1 MVRFL
6 KASIIILIALSL
18 SSCLINLRALTE
30 HNNKNGGE
38 NPSTSDD
45 DYSSNNREH
54 NQTSIYFMDI
64 NDGVHGYELWKIDK
78 TYGATLIKDINPG
91 ESGSSSEIRKITV
104 IGNIAYFVADDGV
117 HGKELWRSDGTET
130 GTYMIK
136 DINLQRIKES
146 DPTGDSS
153 PVIVFSYLDKIFFS
167 ADDGINGNELW
178 ISDGTESGTN
188 LFKDINLTGSSN
200 VSSDWILVG
209 DKAYFS
215 ADNGSNGS
223 ELWITDFTEQGT
235 FMLKEINIGQVIPHG
250 PINSSLGSEPRGFV
264 LGDNM
269 VCFSASNLAAG
280 NELWCSDGTQ
290 DGTYMVSDVTPAAEG
305 KTMTLGKI
313 GNEFLFASSS
323 EVDPW
328 TIYKTTGEINNIT
341 TVFSSFLSIREPL
354 VLNNKIYF
362 IAEEVKGFYELWV
375 TDGTEEGTSSLSE
388 ANLDRTD
395 SFIVING
402 KIIFTAHDVFG
413 NELWISDG
421 TKHGTMM
428 LMDINPLADSIPVF
442 QTVYEGR
449 LFFMADDGSHG
460 IEPWSTDGTQEGTFM
475 IGNLNLANDY
485 N

>member
-6 KASIIILIALSL
+6 KASIVILIVLSV
-18 SSCLINLRALTE
+18 SSCILNLRALSE
-30 HNNKNGGE
+30 HSNNSNGE
-38 NPSTSDD
+38 SPNPVDD
-45 DYSSNNREH
+45 NSSSNNREP
-54 NQTSIYFMDI
+54 NQTSVYFMDV

-78 TYGATLIKDINPG
+78 TYSATLIKDINPG
-91 ESGSSSEIRKITV
+91 DSGSSSESRTITV

-117 HGKELWRSDGTET
+117 HGKELWRSDGTEL

-136 DINLQRIKES
+136 DINLQRTRED

-178 ISDGTESGTN
+178 ITDGTESGTS
-188 LFKDINLTGSSN
+188 LFKDINLAGNSN

-209 DKAYFS
+209 NKAYFA

-264 LGDNM
+264 LGDNV
-269 VCFSASNLAAG
+269 VCFSASTLVAG
-280 NELWCSDGTQ
+280 NELWCSDGTE
-290 DGTYMVSDVTPAAEG
+290 DGTYMISDVTPAAEG

-313 GNEFLFASSS
+313 GSDFLFASSS

-341 TVFSSFLSIREPL
+341 AVFSSFLSIREPL
-354 VLNNKIYF
+354 VLNDKIYF
-362 IAEEVKGFYELWV
+362 IAEITKGLYHLWV
-375 TDGTEEGTSSLSE
+375 TDGTEEGTFSISD
-388 ANLDRTD
+388 ADLDRTD
-395 SFIVING
+395 SLIVING
-402 KIIFTAHDVFG
+402 KIVFTAHDLFG
-413 NELWISDG
+413 NELWVSDG
-421 TKHGTMM
+421 TKYGTTM

-442 QTVYEGR
+442 HAVYGNR